1 MLEEVQVAPRLL
13 LGVVNLAARTLTL
26 RTRKTSA
33 LREVEDQ
40 LQPTLLSVEL
50 DADNAPRVPQA
61 ERLLEEIRIVQEK
74 LRSSKGRA
82 RSSRRDPTIPTR
94 FSDEPVKAAACE
106 ASPDARDLEQ
116 RPCAVASRPEQG
128 AAGFHD
134 VLKRVA
140 AEEHRDVILFQT
152 DGPEARR
159 RLVAGERPGVLQ
171 RIHGAAFRRHR
182 GCPRPLE
189 GSDAYSCFCAV
200 VPNAYSR
207 CYLS

>member
-94 FSDEPVKAAACE
+94 FSDEPVHPHRRLDVQPARQVVEGHLAAAVE
-106 ASPDARDLEQ
+106 A
-116 RPCAVASRPEQG
+116 
-128 AAGFHD
+128 
-134 VLKRVA
+134 
-140 AEEHRDVILFQT
+140 
-152 DGPEARR
+152 
-159 RLVAGERPGVLQ
+159 
-171 RIHGAAFRRHR
+171 
-182 GCPRPLE
+182 
-189 GSDAYSCFCAV
+189 
-200 VPNAYSR
+200 
-207 CYLS
+207 